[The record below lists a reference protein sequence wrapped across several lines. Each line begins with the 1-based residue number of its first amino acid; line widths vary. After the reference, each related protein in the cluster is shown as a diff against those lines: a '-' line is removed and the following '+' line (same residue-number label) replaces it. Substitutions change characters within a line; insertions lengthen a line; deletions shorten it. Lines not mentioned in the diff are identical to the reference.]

1 MDGLSGASN
10 WRPHSD
16 VMRSAKERV
25 AGEPLPGVYHE
36 SGGWYT
42 SNRGQLRM
50 DGLQNVT
57 TNWEYWENVWWSAV
71 EVPTGLLTNRW
82 VVS

>member
-50 DGLQNVT
+50 DGLQTVT
-57 TNWEYWENVWWSAV
+57 ASLGVLVERMVECSGSADRI
-71 EVPTGLLTNRW
+71 TCK
-82 VVS
+82 